1 MEGSLH
7 RPLGEVLPIVRRSGA
22 SAGGLG
28 RGRFAV
34 LLVVLAASALLAAF
48 IVIANWPLSPGTSLL
63 TVVRS
68 WTGRDFACF
77 WSVST
82 LALHGEAAAAYDM
95 ARLHAV
101 EVALVGAEIKTPAW
115 VYPPPALLLVTPI
128 ALLPYA
134 VALALWLLAPL
145 IGLAL
150 LLRRLAPHP
159 LTPWLLPLFTGVSLC
174 LGIGQNA
181 VLLTLLLGAG
191 LLLLLE
197 RRALLAG
204 CCLGLLACKP
214 QLALLVGPA
223 LLVAGHYRAL
233 AAMAATVVT
242 LAATSTLAFGMSIW
256 PAFFQAS
263 SWMSAAL
270 ASGELK
276 YTLMATIFA
285 AARMAGLSVTVAG
298 VLQGAVTVTMLACV
312 VQAWRRP
319 LPFWLRSAILAAAMP
334 LATPY
339 ACGYDLALL
348 AIPLAW
354 LAGEH
359 QRTGGRASLFEFS
372 VLVFAWLAP
381 AAGWILAEATGV
393 LLTPIAPLLLLLALW
408 RRASGLLSSP
418 DSFPAA
424 TSEFAAAP
432 L

>member
-1 MEGSLH
+1 MAAGAAD
-7 RPLGEVLPIVRRSGA
+7 RPCAPA
-22 SAGGLG
+22 AAAG
-28 RGRFAV
+28 
-34 LLVVLAASALLAAF
+34 AASADA
-48 IVIANWPLSPGTSLL
+48 
-63 TVVRS
+63 
-68 WTGRDFACF
+68 
-77 WSVST
+77 
-82 LALHGEAAAAYDM
+82 
-95 ARLHAV
+95 
-101 EVALVGAEIKTPAW
+101 
-115 VYPPPALLLVTPI
+115 
-128 ALLPYA
+128 
-134 VALALWLLAPL
+134 
-145 IGLAL
+145 
-150 LLRRLAPHP
+150 
-159 LTPWLLPLFTGVSLC
+159 WLLPLFTGVSLC

-191 LLLLLE
+191 LLLLE

-233 AAMAATVVT
+233 AAMAATVLT

-348 AIPLAW
+348 ALPLAW
-354 LAGEH
+354 LAREH
-359 QRTGGRASLFEFS
+359 QRAGGQAPLFEFC
-372 VLVFAWLAP
+372 VLMLAWLAP

-393 LLTPIAPLLLLLALW
+393 LLTPIAPLLLLLVLW
-408 RRASGLLSSP
+408 RRASGLLRDRDLP
-418 DSFPAA
+418 PIA
-424 TSEFAAAP
+424 TRELTAAP
-432 L
+432 I

>member
-1 MEGSLH
+1 M
-7 RPLGEVLPIVRRSGA
+7 
-22 SAGGLG
+22 
-28 RGRFAV
+28 
-34 LLVVLAASALLAAF
+34 LAASAVLAAF
-48 IVIANWPLSPGTSLL
+48 IVIANWPLSPSTNLL
-63 TVVRS
+63 TVIRS

-77 WSVST
+77 WSVSA
-82 LALHGEAAAAYDM
+82 LALQGEAAAAYDV

-128 ALLPYA
+128 SLLPYA

-150 LLRRLAPHP
+150 VLRRLAPHP

-181 VLLTLLLGAG
+181 VLLALLLGMG
-191 LLLLLE
+191 LLLLE
-197 RRALLAG
+197 RRAVLAG

-214 QLALLVGPA
+214 QLAVLVGPA

-233 AAMAATVVT
+233 AAMAATVLA
-242 LAATSTLAFGMSIW
+242 LAAASTLAFGIDIW
-256 PAFFQAS
+256 PAFFRAS
-263 SWMSAAL
+263 AWMSAAL

-285 AARMAGLSVTVAG
+285 AARMASLPVTVAS
-298 VLQGAVTVTMLACV
+298 VLQGAVTVIMLACV

-319 LPFWLRSAILAAAMP
+319 LPFWLRGAVLAAAMP

-348 AIPLAW
+348 ALPLAW
-354 LAGEH
+354 LAGE
-359 QRTGGRASLFEFS
+359 QLRTGGRSSRFEFG
-372 VLVFAWLAP
+372 VLVLAWLTP

-393 LLTPIAPLLLLLALW
+393 LLTPIAPLLLLIVLW
-408 RRASGLLSSP
+408 RRASGLLRDRDLP
-418 DSFPAA
+418 PIV
-424 TSEFAAAP
+424 TSELAAAP

>member
-1 MEGSLH
+1 M
-7 RPLGEVLPIVRRSGA
+7 
-22 SAGGLG
+22 
-28 RGRFAV
+28 
-34 LLVVLAASALLAAF
+34 LAASALLAAF
-48 IVIANWPLSPGTSLL
+48 IVIANWPLSPSTSLL

-77 WSVST
+77 WSVSA

-101 EVALVGAEIKTPAW
+101 EVVLVGAEIKTPAW
-115 VYPPPALLLVTPI
+115 VYPPPALLLATPI
-128 ALLPYA
+128 ALLPYGM
-134 VALALWLLAPL
+134 ALALWLLGPL

-150 LLRRLAPHP
+150 MLRRLAPHP

-181 VLLTLLLGAG
+181 VLLALLLGAG
-191 LLLLLE
+191 LLLLD

-233 AAMAATVVT
+233 AAMAATVLMLVV
-242 LAATSTLAFGMSIW
+242 ASTLAFGMGIW

-298 VLQGAVTVTMLACV
+298 VLQGVVTLIMLACV

-319 LPFWLRSAILAAAMP
+319 LPSWLRGAILAAAMP

-348 AIPLAW
+348 ALPLAW
-354 LAGEH
+354 LAGE
-359 QRTGGRASLFEFS
+359 QLRTGGRASLFEFN
-372 VLVFAWLAP
+372 VLALAWLAP
-381 AAGWILAEATGV
+381 AAGWILAESTGV
-393 LLTPIAPLLLLLALW
+393 LLTPIAPLLLLLVLC
-408 RRASGLLSSP
+408 RRASALLR
-418 DSFPAA
+418 DPALPPIA
-424 TSEFAAAP
+424 TRELAAAR